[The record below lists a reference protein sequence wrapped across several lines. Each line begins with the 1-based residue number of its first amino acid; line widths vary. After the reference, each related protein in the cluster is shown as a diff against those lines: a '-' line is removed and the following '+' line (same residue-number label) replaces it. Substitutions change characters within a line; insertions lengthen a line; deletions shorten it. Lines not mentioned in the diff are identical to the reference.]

1 MLDDIVDSI
10 KILDIKKS
18 LKPPLNK
25 PPTKVNTLFNDPS
38 AVESSIES
46 ESGRPQIPL
55 SDIKSGLKINGEPEK
70 SLNDDEINKSR

>member
-1 MLDDIVDSI
+1 MLDDIVDTI

-46 ESGRPQIPL
+46 ESGRPQIP
-55 SDIKSGLKINGEPEK
+55 
-70 SLNDDEINKSR
+70 